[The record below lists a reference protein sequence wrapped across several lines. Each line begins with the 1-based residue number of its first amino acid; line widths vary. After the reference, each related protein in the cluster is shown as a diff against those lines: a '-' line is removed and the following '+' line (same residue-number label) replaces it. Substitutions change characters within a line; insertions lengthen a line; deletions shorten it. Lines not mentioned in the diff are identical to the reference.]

1 MSIYVISYIL
11 GKYSQ
16 VHLLKIK
23 GGKIMS
29 FHKEND
35 FNWEGIEKVDYKTA
49 STDGPISFNKTDRHT
64 LVGDGQNTSFHT
76 RYFECDGGGY
86 SSLEKHA
93 HVHVVIAAR
102 GKGVVIVDDEV
113 YEVKPHDLIVIP
125 PWAKHQLVNASETE
139 PFGFFCIVDAD
150 RDRFQ
155 TLTRE
160 EVAEMQKNEKVA
172 KAIRVH
178 EKYWG

>member
-1 MSIYVISYIL
+1 
-11 GKYSQ
+11 
-16 VHLLKIK
+16 
-23 GGKIMS
+23 MS

-102 GKGVVIVDDEV
+102 GKGVVIVDDRHSSLG
-113 YEVKPHDLIVIP
+113 KTSACKCFRNRAF
-125 PWAKHQLVNASETE
+125 W
-139 PFGFFCIVDAD
+139 FF
-150 RDRFQ
+150 
-155 TLTRE
+155 L
-160 EVAEMQKNEKVA
+160 
-172 KAIRVH
+172 H
-178 EKYWG
+178 S